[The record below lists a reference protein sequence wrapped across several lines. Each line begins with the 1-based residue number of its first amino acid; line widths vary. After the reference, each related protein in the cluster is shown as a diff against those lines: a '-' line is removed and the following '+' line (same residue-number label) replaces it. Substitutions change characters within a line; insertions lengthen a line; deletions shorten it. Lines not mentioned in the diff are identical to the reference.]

1 MNEPVKPKPKY
12 KLHESAAPLDLAPEE
27 EEEVEYLPGKD
38 RKHDQEKGGRGLSK
52 GSAVHDF
59 NRLSMAHALLYTDP
73 ASLPTSNSSSNGSAK
88 QRGPIKV
95 IHAPDE
101 DDDEGD
107 DDDAPAKPNK
117 SSKNTNGKRPKKS
130 PATPS
135 SSTATSFSASAT
147 SSSGPATSSPYP
159 LLTMSEWPGQA
170 EGEGMDLDHFW
181 KVAAASFPEDHSPEV
196 SDNSY
201 AASIIVILLL
211 IVSIF
216 YLCSG

>member
-73 ASLPTSNSSSNGSAK
+73 TSLPTSNGSSNGSAK
-88 QRGPIKV
+88 QRGPVKV
-95 IHAPDE
+95 IHTPDE
-101 DDDEGD
+101 EDDEG

-117 SSKNTNGKRPKKS
+117 SSKNTNGKRPKKT
-130 PATPS
+130 PATSS
-135 SSTATSFSASAT
+135 SSTTSSSGSAT
-147 SSSGPATSSPYP
+147 SLSGPATSSPYP

-196 SDNSY
+196 STSNYDVTY
-201 AASIIVILLL
+201 LFYYIRLLCQ
-211 IVSIF
+211 IF

>member
-38 RKHDQEKGGRGLSK
+38 RKHDQEKGGRGLTK
-52 GSAVHDF
+52 GLAVHDF
-59 NRLSMAHALLYTDP
+59 NRLSMAHALLFSDP
-73 ASLPTSNSSSNGSAK
+73 ASLPTSNGSNYGNTKLKGAV
-88 QRGPIKV
+88 KV
-95 IHAPDE
+95 IHTPDE

-117 SSKNTNGKRPKKS
+117 SSKNTNGKRPKKAL
-130 PATPS
+130 ATSS
-135 SSTATSFSASAT
+135 SSTATSSSSSSSASAT
-147 SSSGPATSSPYP
+147 SSSGPTTSSPYP

-196 SDNSY
+196 RNSSY
-201 AASIIVILLL
+201 DCSFILQ
-211 IVSIF
+211 VF
-216 YLCSG
+216 YY

>member
-52 GSAVHDF
+52 GAAVHDF

-88 QRGPIKV
+88 QRGPVKV
-95 IHAPDE
+95 IHTPDE

-107 DDDAPAKPNK
+107 DDEALAKPNK
-117 SSKNTNGKRPKKS
+117 SSKNTNGKRPKKT
-130 PATPS
+130 PATSS
-135 SSTATSFSASAT
+135 SSTATSSSASA

-196 SDNSY
+196 SDGNCAVSY
-201 AASIIVILLL
+201 FLMFISCVDI
-211 IVSIF
+211 
-216 YLCSG
+216 LCSG